1 VPQTLSIAAG
11 AGLSTLVDYR
21 VLVAAMFVVTAVCG
35 LWLASRR
42 EIQAEPALA

>member
-1 VPQTLSIAAG
+1 MG
-11 AGLSTLVDYR
+11 A
-21 VLVAAMFVVTAVCG
+21 VTALAD